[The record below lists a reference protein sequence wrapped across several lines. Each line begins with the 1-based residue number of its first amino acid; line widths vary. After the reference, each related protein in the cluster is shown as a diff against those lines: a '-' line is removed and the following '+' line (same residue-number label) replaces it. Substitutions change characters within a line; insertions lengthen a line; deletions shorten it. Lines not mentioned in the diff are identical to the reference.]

1 MAIRLSVG
9 IIFGVGALPEAS
21 YMSITSKDKVTSFKP
36 FSPSGMMCY
45 FRHLEAKKAYVLFNV
60 TFLIAP
66 LTSLFLRLYIRG
78 FSMGVKAP

>member
-21 YMSITSKDKVTSFKP
+21 YMSITPKIVRSFKP

-45 FRHLEAKKAYVLFNV
+45 FRCLEAKKAYVLFSI

-66 LTSLFLRLYIRG
+66 LTSLFLRL
-78 FSMGVKAP
+78 